1 MPRGKANDCY
11 KHLIPSI
18 VCNGSHWFP
27 ANINHPESL
36 IHLPNIEIPAKDG
49 SVRLES
55 LAKDFIK
62 SMEKYLNGVV
72 ESLGEDR
79 DRRKGRGNSGRNS
92 KRGRKTEG
100 GDGKTKSISA
110 AKGKDAE
117 AVRESEDEVQRGQGE
132 TLRSSDRKGARGR
145 DGDETEVKSAS
156 KKIKK

>member
-1 MPRGKANDCY
+1 
-11 KHLIPSI
+11 
-18 VCNGSHWFP
+18 
-27 ANINHPESL
+27 
-36 IHLPNIEIPAKDG
+36 
-49 SVRLES
+49 
-55 LAKDFIK
+55 
-62 SMEKYLNGVV
+62 MEKYLNGVV

-79 DRRKGRGNSGRNS
+79 DRRKGRGNSGRSQRGRKTEGGDGKTKSISAAKGKDAEAVRESEDDLEEDRDRRKGRGNDRRKGRGNSGRS

-100 GDGKTKSISA
+100 GDGKTKFSA